1 MPNWGFNGS
10 RADRDIEPHRK
21 AASQAVKNPRIT
33 LRPVAGEVDEGGVLL
48 ICFVKLFRSL
58 T

>member
-21 AASQAVKNPRIT
+21 AASQAMKNPRIT
-33 LRPVAGEVDEGGVLL
+33 LMPVAGEVDEGGVLF
-48 ICFVKLFRSL
+48 IYFVKLFRFL